1 VLSVSPVPLEATATD
16 NDVVVANLE
25 SKSLL
30 RAVAGPVSREF
41 DNVHYFPSYE
51 FAMYYDIFEEDGRHV
66 TREAVARI
74 INVFFQSFG
83 TDGLQNGLDA
93 DRPAA
98 E

>member
-1 VLSVSPVPLEATATD
+1 MLTVSPVTLEATATD

-30 RAVAGPVSREF
+30 RAVAGQVSREF

-51 FAMYYDIFEEDGRHV
+51 LAMYYDIFEEDGRHV

-74 INVFFQSFG
+74 IAWSRFRQLESPH
-83 TDGLQNGLDA
+83 L
-93 DRPAA
+93 RPPPRALIPRP
-98 E
+98 